1 MAIIPVVGP
10 AGAGKSQHIE
20 RERRAGNVVIDFT
33 RLWAALTGA
42 TRGDDGKYPER
53 TADDPTLAL
62 VSAVKGFALSQ
73 AVERELDGFVTS
85 SGRGDVERLERL
97 TGQQAV
103 IIDPGREV
111 VEARLV
117 DDSTRYLS
125 DECARALAR
134 WYG

>member
-1 MAIIPVVGP
+1 MPIVPVVGP
-10 AGAGKSQHIE
+10 AGAGKSQHID

-42 TRGDDGKYPER
+42 VRGDDGKYPER

-62 VSAVKGFALSQ
+62 VNAVKGFALSQ

-117 DDSTRYLS
+117 DDNTRYLS